1 MKIGKEF
8 NDAKQRKECLKQH
21 FIKKVQIGPLTNDI
35 FLIIRNLNIGVLKPF
50 TARIKKSAA
59 KGRHC
64 FYSLKSKKLPEIAG
78 VGLADGNPLS
88 VIHRKYECRMGIRIN
103 FFYMMDIDDK

>member
-21 FIKKVQIGPLTNDI
+21 FIKKVQIGPLKNDI

-78 VGLADGNPLS
+78 VGL
-88 VIHRKYECRMGIRIN
+88 VIHRKYECRMGIWIN